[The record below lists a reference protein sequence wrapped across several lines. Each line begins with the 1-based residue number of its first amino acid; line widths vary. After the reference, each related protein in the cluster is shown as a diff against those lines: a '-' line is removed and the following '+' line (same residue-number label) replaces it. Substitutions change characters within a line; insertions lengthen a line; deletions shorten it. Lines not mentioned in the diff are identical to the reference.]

1 MGNWQGRAGT
11 GRRRAVELSRRGLLN
26 GGLALGAA
34 ALGPR
39 LALAQAGGGH
49 AHMPE
54 LGVAKVPV
62 VPAMDQPLV
71 EPEVRRSANGV
82 LSTSLR
88 CAYAYRDIGGK
99 RLYLRSYEGG
109 SPGPTLRMKP
119 GETLKIRLTN
129 DFPPNRDLAPQDL
142 SRPHQF
148 NNTNFHFHG
157 AHCSPNGIA
166 DNVMRMMLPGKSYDI
181 EITLPADHTRGTYWY
196 HPHNHGSADIQVASG
211 MAGAIVVEGDFADVP
226 EIAQARERVM
236 VLAHVVF
243 DVSGMVEDFYT
254 VFPDSSTRFLAIN
267 GQRRPTI
274 DMRPGEVQ
282 RWRLVGSQYQHDM
295 LLELDKHRLNVI
307 AYDGIQLGA
316 LQEMKQLLM
325 APGQRADVLV
335 QAGSPGT
342 YELNAMPFD
351 QGHPSPTGQ
360 LARVVVS
367 GEPLPM
373 KLPAA
378 LPKRPFETIR
388 DSEITGRRTL
398 IMSEIGDPPENYPG
412 ALWQEFTSMIDS
424 KTFDPSRID
433 QRVRLGAV
441 EEWTIRN
448 TDLRDDHVFHIHT
461 NPFQVTE
468 VNGQPQADL
477 PWRDTVIVPHQGGSV
492 VLRSRFLDYTGV
504 FMLHCHMM
512 NHEDMGMMQAVEVYK
527 D

>member
-1 MGNWQGRAGT
+1 LAIGT
-11 GRRRAVELSRRGLLN
+11 
-26 GGLALGAA
+26 LALGRRA
-34 ALGPR
+34 ALG
-39 LALAQAGGGH
+39 QSGGGH

-54 LGVAKVPV
+54 LGVAKLPV

-71 EPEVRRSANGV
+71 EPEVRRSVNGV
-82 LSTSLR
+82 LSTSLS

-109 SPGPTLRMKP
+109 LGPTLRMKP

-129 DFPPNRDLAPQDL
+129 DFPPNRDLVPRDL

-157 AHCSPNGIA
+157 AHCSPSGIA
-166 DNVMRMMLPGKSYDI
+166 DNVMRSMAPGKEYDI

-196 HPHNHGSADIQVASG
+196 HPHHHGSADVQVASG
-211 MAGAIVVEGDFADVP
+211 MAGAIIVEGDFADVP

-236 VLAHVVF
+236 LLAQVVF
-243 DVSGMVEDFYT
+243 DAFSMVEDFVT
-254 VFPDSSTRFLAIN
+254 VFPESSTRFLAIN

-282 RWRLVGSQYQHDM
+282 RWRLVGSQYQNYM

-316 LQEMKQLLM
+316 LQEMKQLLI

-335 QAGSPGT
+335 QAGGPGT

-351 QGHPSPTGQ
+351 QVHPMSAGP
-360 LARVVVS
+360 LARVVVA

-378 LPKRPFETIR
+378 LPKPPLEMIR
-388 DSEITGRRTL
+388 DSEITCRRTL
-398 IMSEIGDPPENYPG
+398 VLSTIGDPPENDPG
-412 ALWQEFTSMIDS
+412 GQWQEFTLMIDG

-448 TDLRDDHVFHIHT
+448 PDLRDDHAFHIHV
-461 NPFQVTE
+461 NPFQVTPRHGAGAPQ
-468 VNGQPQADL
+468 GQCRPTLAL
-477 PWRDTVIVPHQGGSV
+477 PRLHRRLHAALPHDEPRGDGHDAGDRGLQGSGWTYR
-492 VLRSRFLDYTGV
+492 LRGCRL
-504 FMLHCHMM
+504 
-512 NHEDMGMMQAVEVYK
+512 
-527 D
+527 